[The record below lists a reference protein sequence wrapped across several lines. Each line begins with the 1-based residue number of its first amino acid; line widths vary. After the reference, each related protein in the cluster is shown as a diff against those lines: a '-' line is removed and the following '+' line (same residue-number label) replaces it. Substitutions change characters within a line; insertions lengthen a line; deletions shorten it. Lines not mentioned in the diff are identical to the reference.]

1 VKLCLSHALDSFF
14 LIPSCQE
21 ENPMQVKDRMTP
33 NPITATENSS
43 FEDTLHIMKEKKI
56 RRLPIV
62 AKNGH
67 LVGIVVQKDLFSASP
82 STATSLS
89 VFEVHYLL
97 SKLKMKDVMTRRV
110 VTVGDDCP
118 LEEAARI
125 MVDYKIG
132 CLPILKGEK
141 LVGIITE
148 TDIFKTF
155 VEILGGRERGLRL
168 TLDVTEKK
176 GVLASI
182 AKEIAHQGGNIISVA
197 TFSGRDTTDRI
208 ITVKVVGASKEPLL
222 KSLETA
228 CVTVLNAVDMTEG
241 GYTPVII
248 NDK

>member
-1 VKLCLSHALDSFF
+1 
-14 LIPSCQE
+14 
-21 ENPMQVKDRMTP
+21 MQVKDRMTP
-33 NPITATENSS
+33 NPVTVTDDSS
-43 FEDTLHIMKEKKI
+43 FENALHLMKEKKI

-62 AKNGH
+62 TKDGR

-82 STATSLS
+82 SQATSLS

-97 SKLKMKDVMTRRV
+97 SKLKMKDVMTKRV

-132 CLPILKGEK
+132 CLPIVKEDK

-155 VEILGGRERGLRL
+155 VEILGGRAKGLRL
-168 TLDVTEKK
+168 TLDVTEGK
-176 GVLASI
+176 GALADI
-182 AKEIAHQGGNIISVA
+182 AAEIARHDGNIVSVA
-197 TFSGRDTTDRI
+197 TFSGRDASDRI
-208 ITVKVVGASKEPLL
+208 VTVKVVGAAREPLL

-228 CVTVLNAVDMTEG
+228 RVKVLNAVDMTEG
-241 GYTPVII
+241 GYAPGII
-248 NDK
+248 ERKGAH

>member
-1 VKLCLSHALDSFF
+1 MTCILRVAKLPALPVSERQLYQPILSGGKA
-14 LIPSCQE
+14 
-21 ENPMQVKDRMTP
+21 MQVKDRMTP
-33 NPITATENSS
+33 NPVTVTDDSS
-43 FEDTLHIMKEKKI
+43 FENALHLMKEKKI

-62 AKNGH
+62 ARDGK

-82 STATSLS
+82 SRATSLS

-97 SKLKMKDVMTRRV
+97 SKLKMKDVMTKRV

-132 CLPILKGEK
+132 CLPILKDEK

-155 VEILGGRERGLRL
+155 VEILGGREKGLRL

-176 GVLASI
+176 VRWPPSPARSQAGR
-182 AKEIAHQGGNIISVA
+182 EHHQRGDLQWQG
-197 TFSGRDTTDRI
+197 
-208 ITVKVVGASKEPLL
+208 
-222 KSLETA
+222 
-228 CVTVLNAVDMTEG
+228 CQ
-241 GYTPVII
+241 
-248 NDK
+248 